1 MSTIALTN
9 IVEAG
14 MLDMTKAHS
23 VACAKKLSEKY
34 GFDLDEAL
42 RHLELEKT
50 KVTKVKTPPATPK
63 EKPEPKEKTTKE
75 KKPKKERDP
84 NKPKRAATGYLL
96 FSADM
101 RADVREDL
109 KAALE
114 DGEKLA
120 PQDVVKA
127 LGARWKELEAEERD
141 EWNQKAKDLASSS
154 ESD

>member
-9 IVEAG
+9 IIETG

-23 VACAKKLSEKY
+23 VACTKVLSEKY

-42 RHLELEKT
+42 RHLALDKT
-50 KVTKVKTPPATPK
+50 KITKVKAAAVTK
-63 EKPEPKEKTTKE
+63 DKPEPKEKATKE

-101 RADVREDL
+101 RPFLREE
-109 KAALE
+109 LE
-114 DGEKLA
+114 ASIHYPEKLA
-120 PQDVVKA
+120 PQDVVKGLA
-127 LGARWKELEAEERD
+127 ARWKELNPEERD

-154 ESD
+154 ESE